1 MWFSYLF
8 KSPSLS
14 TGVAPLVLIDFS
26 LSNSCIVKW
35 KPIVIVVPVGLRLS
49 VCISMPTTELPYFN
63 APFN

>member
-26 LSNSCIVKW
+26 LSNSWIVKW
-35 KPIVIVVPVGLRLS
+35 EPIVIVVPVGLRLC
-49 VCISMPTTELPYFN
+49 VHFN
-63 APFN
+63 ADY